1 MALVNWD
8 RIDTVLLDMDGTLL
22 DLNYDNTL
30 WNELLPTRY
39 SEAHGLSLDDAR
51 AKLFTRMREIHGK
64 LNFYCLDHWQQF
76 TRLDIVGLHSELTH
90 LIAYRPNAQAFLQ
103 QLKALGKRSLL
114 VTNAHRDSLKV
125 KDQHSQLVGQ
135 VDADISCH
143 DYGAPKEDP
152 DFWQQLRQQHHYD
165 PSRTLLIDDNAA
177 VLNAAATS
185 CIAHRF
191 TVIQPDSA
199 RPPRRNLAHDA
210 FNDFREIMPDE

>member
-30 WNELLPTRY
+30 WNELVPTRY
-39 SEAHGLSLDDAR
+39 SEAHGLSLHDAR
-51 AKLFTRMREIHGK
+51 VKLFARMREIHGE

-76 TRLDIVGLHSELTH
+76 TRLDIVGLHGELTH
-90 LIAYRPNAQAFLQ
+90 LIAYRPNAQAFLR

-125 KDQHSQLVGQ
+125 KDAHSQLVHE
-135 VDADISCH
+135 VDVDVSCH

-152 DFWQQLRQQHHYD
+152 GFWQRLRQQHQYD
-165 PSRTLLIDDNAA
+165 PHRTLLIDDNAA

-185 CIAHRF
+185 GIAHLF
-191 TVIQPDSA
+191 TVIQPDST
-199 RPPRRNLAHDA
+199 RPPRRNLAHKA
-210 FNDFREIMPDE
+210 FNDFCEIMPDE